1 MLLASAGFFYAAEM
15 QAQSTDIFKVDYLNI
30 PENDTGIKTQRYK
43 FLFNLPI
50 KLNEKKDY
58 LITGLE
64 YNRFDIGYSR
74 EFPFD
79 KRDLIRFHVVDLNI
93 GYITKW
99 NENWNLVTILTPR
112 LASNFTDGIMT
123 EDFFMNATATLWK
136 ENAKA
141 DKPYRIVLGL
151 SYNSTTGLP
160 VPLPLVSY
168 YRRFHPKWSFT
179 LGIPRSNFKH
189 HVTKNHTFEMAL
201 FLDGYFLNI
210 QDNIALPMNQLASK
224 ISLSAL
230 VGAVGY
236 QYNISKR
243 MALYAFFGRTFEQ
256 EGKLR
261 NDERGDVFLL
271 NDESN
276 LYIRTGFK
284 IGIF

>member
-1 MLLASAGFFYAAEM
+1 MVSAVLFYASII
-15 QAQSTDIFKVDYLNI
+15 QAQSTDIFKIDYLNI

-43 FLFNLPI
+43 LLFNLPI

-79 KRDLIRFHVVDLNI
+79 KRDLIRFHVVDLNL
-93 GYITKW
+93 GFITKW

-136 ENAKA
+136 ENTKA

-168 YRRFHPKWSFT
+168 YRKFHPKWSFT

-236 QYNISKR
+236 QYNVSKR